1 MNIEDLVGKTI
12 AHAYPDTFNESVVL
26 EFTDGGNAVIG
37 VKALYPDGTYEVGL
51 LDERI

>member
-12 AHAYPDTFNESVVL
+12 AHAYPDTFKESVVL

-37 VKALYPDGTYEVGL
+37 VTALYLDSTYEVGV
-51 LDERI
+51 LDE